1 MFRFFVSARSDEARP
16 FSPASRPYKWPM
28 FIGLL
33 LLGMLLIPL
42 TASTQTIP
50 TISVES
56 VAPGSSVTIRTHNF
70 PANQTFTVTMGK
82 MWTAGINGIV
92 VGTINSGSGASQ
104 SFSFNIPAEL
114 KGDAQISIRAQT
126 SHASPWFAYNFFNNG
141 DSSGSANNREI
152 SAPTSGY
159 TGYPTFSIAAV
170 KPRESVTIRTNNFP
184 LNQTFTVTMGKMGTA
199 GVNGIVV
206 GKIDSTDW
214 KPGQEYT
221 FTIPAELKDDFQV
234 SIRAQTAH
242 ANPYYAYN
250 FFTNNASGPGA
261 REPENGS
268 AADVY
273 VGIPTFTVTAVDP
286 GKTVTIRT
294 NNFPANQTFTVTMGK
309 MWTRGVD
316 GIVVGTINSG
326 AGGTADYSFN
336 IPAELT
342 GDDRVSIRAQ
352 TAHADPYYAFNWFWN
367 TADAANNNDN
377 AGSRVVSGQGG
388 EPYVGTPSFM
398 VCAVEKNANVTIRT
412 HNFPANQTFTV
423 TMGQMYSQGVNGV
436 VVGTLDSGDGTSKD
450 YSYTIPAGLQG
461 RAQIAIRAQTSH
473 ANPFFAYNWFY
484 NNTANVC
491 P

>member
-1 MFRFFVSARSDEARP
+1 
-16 FSPASRPYKWPM
+16 M

-50 TISVES
+50 TISIES
-56 VAPGSSVTIRTHNF
+56 IAPGSSVTIRTHNF

-82 MWTAGINGIV
+82 MWTAGIGGIV
-92 VGTINSGSGASQ
+92 VGTINSGAGGSQ

-126 SHASPWFAYNFFNNG
+126 GHANPWYAYNFFNNG
-141 DSSGSANNREI
+141 GSSASNREI
-152 SAPTSGY
+152 INAATPGY

-206 GKIDSTDW
+206 GNIDSTNW

-221 FTIPAELKDDFQV
+221 FSIPAALKDDFQV

-242 ANPYYAYN
+242 TNPYYAYN

-261 REPENGS
+261 REQNGGTTG
-268 AADVY
+268 VY
-273 VGIPTFTVTAVDP
+273 VGIPTFEVTAVNP

-294 NNFPANQTFTVTMGK
+294 NNFPANQTFTVTMG
-309 MWTRGVD
+309 
-316 GIVVGTINSG
+316 
-326 AGGTADYSFN
+326 
-336 IPAELT
+336 P
-342 GDDRVSIRAQ
+342 
-352 TAHADPYYAFNWFWN
+352 
-367 TADAANNNDN
+367 
-377 AGSRVVSGQGG
+377 
-388 EPYVGTPSFM
+388 
-398 VCAVEKNANVTIRT
+398 
-412 HNFPANQTFTV
+412 
-423 TMGQMYSQGVNGV
+423 MYSQGVNGV
-436 VVGTLDSGDGTSKD
+436 VVGTLDSGDGSSKD

-473 ANPFFAYNWFY
+473 ANPFYAYNWFY